1 MRITFDNIQSLN
13 QSQETTSSKT
23 EGLGS
28 TVLDSNGIAKSL
40 SDNNT
45 YDGTKESAAK
55 IKATA
60 AQTDAEKYSD
70 YMSVLSGCMSE
81 EDFNEAIKNGENPAT
96 IEIKDAVTIIDR
108 IKLEVAKSGKN
119 VEGFTDT
126 LDKETIEELT
136 GLKTL
141 ATEAEASDVTLT
153 EEICVEIKNAYEQLS
168 EVDKITD
175 GMKHLLLTEGE
186 EPTIENLYLYK
197 HSTVESDDVRGSNY
211 FYLEST
217 GYLAK
222 RGAEADTTDLK
233 TEIANLL
240 IENDINV
247 TDENIEASRW
257 LIKESLPVN
266 EENIKKFET
275 LDAIKLPLTDSEF
288 AHKVIIACKEGK
300 APAETDLTKNE
311 SIYDEAVRITGE
323 IESLCDKPFIKE
335 TRILVETGLKMLTE
349 ANLMLLKSDYSIDTK
364 DLEGYVE
371 ALKNLENTQSF
382 REAKEVTETTE
393 VIDSIKTLPAM
404 VISSFSARINI
415 TTLEEINLGGS
426 DLRERFKKAEISY
439 EQVQTEVRV
448 DLGDSIRKA
457 FSNIPEIL
465 SNLGLED
472 NTENERAV
480 RILGYNS
487 MPITKESVNE
497 VKEADTKLNSV
508 LSRLT
513 PADTLT
519 LIRDGMSPLKMSIE
533 ELNKYLDA
541 REDNAEANIEKY
553 SKYLYKLEKTDGI
566 TKEERK
572 EFIEVYRII
581 NGIEKGDSRSVGAVV
596 NAGWEMS
603 LKNLKTAMKA
613 MGYKGSDITIG
624 DAYNVINADEATEKE
639 WIREKYTEM
648 KASLKAP
655 EEIVTELVNNRV
667 TITAENLQAAFCLRK
682 EKGNAFKK
690 ASESNKGE
698 AKEEELSFLES
709 FTDEESAKEAYNTL
723 IDATKEAVFKECMDQ
738 ETYMDVKALQ
748 LVHKQLS
755 LAHSYSKCDNFE
767 VPMEI
772 EGRITSVNV
781 KLVHGEDE
789 ESNVYISLETETLG
803 SVNAKLYEDSES
815 IGGYV
820 ACNLKET
827 VTKIKDVADK
837 VSTGISVV
845 WTENKDF
852 DLKLS
857 RLPLKDNKPTETA
870 KLYEIAKNFLEA
882 LKGI

>member
-13 QSQETTSSKT
+13 KSQETTASKA
-23 EGLGS
+23 ESLGS
-28 TVLDSNGIAKSL
+28 TVLDSNGIAKSYT
-40 SDNNT
+40 DNNT
-45 YDGTKESAAK
+45 YDGTKESVEK
-55 IKATA
+55 VKATA
-60 AQTDAEKYSD
+60 AQTDVEKYSD

-81 EDFNEAIKNGENPAT
+81 EDFNEALKNGENPAT

-108 IKLEVAKSGKN
+108 IKLEVAKSGKE

-126 LDKETIEELT
+126 LDKETIRELT
-136 GLKTL
+136 GLETL
-141 ATEAEASDVTLT
+141 AAEAELSDVTLT
-153 EEICVEIKNAYEQLS
+153 EETCVDIKNAYEQLS
-168 EVDKITD
+168 EVDQITD
-175 GMKHLLLTEGE
+175 GMKRLLLTEGE
-186 EPTIENLYLYK
+186 DPTIENLYLLK
-197 HSTVESDDVRGSNY
+197 HSTVETGETKGSDY

-222 RGAEADTTDLK
+222 RGDGDNSNDLK
-233 TEIANLL
+233 SEIANLL
-240 IENDINV
+240 IENDISV
-247 TDENIEASRW
+247 TDENIEASKW
-257 LIKESLPVN
+257 LIKESLPVT
-266 EENIKKFET
+266 EDNIKKLET
-275 LDAIKLPLTDSEF
+275 LDEIKLPLTDGEF
-288 AHKVIIACKEGK
+288 AKKVIIACKEGK
-300 APAETDLTKNE
+300 APIETDLTKNE

-323 IESLCDKPFIKE
+323 IESLCDEPFVKE
-335 TRILVETGLKMLTE
+335 TRILEETRLKMLTE

-364 DLEGYVE
+364 DLKSYVE

-382 REAKEVTETTE
+382 KEAKEVTETTE
-393 VIDSIKTLPAM
+393 VVDSVKTLPAM
-404 VISSFSARINI
+404 VISSFSAKINI
-415 TTLEEINLGGS
+415 ATLEEINTEGA

-448 DLGDSIRKA
+448 DLGDSIKKA

-465 SNLGLED
+465 DNLGLED

-497 VKEADTKLNSV
+497 VKEADQKLNNV

-513 PADTLT
+513 PSDALT
-519 LIRDGMSPLKMSIE
+519 LIRDGKSPIKMSVE

-541 REDNAEANIEKY
+541 KEDNAEANIEKY

-572 EFIEVYRII
+572 DFIEVYRII
-581 NGIEKGDSRSVGAVV
+581 NGIEKGDSQSVGAVV
-596 NAGWEMS
+596 NAGWE
-603 LKNLKTAMKA
+603 LTLGNLKTAMKA

-624 DAYNVINADEATEKE
+624 DAYNAINSDEVTERE
-639 WIREKYTEM
+639 WIQEKYTEM
-648 KASLKAP
+648 KSSLKAP
-655 EEIVTELVNNRV
+655 EETVTELVNNRITV
-667 TITAENLQAAFCLRK
+667 TAENLQAAFYLRK

-690 ASESNKGE
+690 ASESNKG
-698 AKEEELSFLES
+698 AVKEEEISFLDS
-709 FTDEESAKEAYNTL
+709 FTDEESAKEAYDTL
-723 IDATKEAVFKECMDQ
+723 IDDAKDAVFTECMEQ
-738 ETYMDVKALQ
+738 ETYMDVKALK

-755 LAHSYSKCDNFE
+755 LAHSYSECDNFE

-781 KLVHGEDE
+781 KLVHGADE
-789 ESNVYISLETETLG
+789 ESNVYISLETESLG
-803 SVNAKLYEDSES
+803 TVNAKLYEDSNS

-827 VTKIKDVADK
+827 VTKIKDAADK

-857 RLPLKDNKPTETA
+857 RLPMKDNKPTETV

>member
-13 QSQETTSSKT
+13 KAQETTASKT
-23 EGLGS
+23 ESLGS
-28 TVLDSNGIAKSL
+28 IVPDSTGIAKSYT
-40 SDNNT
+40 DNNT
-45 YDGTKESAAK
+45 YDGTKESVEK
-55 IKATA
+55 VKATA
-60 AQTDAEKYSD
+60 AQTDVEKYSD

-81 EDFNEAIKNGENPAT
+81 EDFNEALKNGENPAT
-96 IEIKDAVTIIDR
+96 IEIEDAVTIIDR
-108 IKLEVAKSGKN
+108 IKLEVAKSGKE

-126 LDKETIEELT
+126 LDKETIKELT
-136 GLKTL
+136 GLETL
-141 ATEAEASDVTLT
+141 ATEAELSDVTLT
-153 EEICVEIKNAYEQLS
+153 EETCVDIKNAYEQLS
-168 EVDKITD
+168 EVDQITD
-175 GMKHLLLTEGE
+175 GMKRLLLTEGE
-186 EPTIENLYLYK
+186 DPTIENLYLLK
-197 HSTVESDDVRGSNY
+197 HSTVETGETKGSDY

-222 RGAEADTTDLK
+222 RGDGDNSNDLK
-233 TEIANLL
+233 SEIANLL
-240 IENDINV
+240 IENDISV
-247 TDENIEASRW
+247 TDENIEASKW
-257 LIKESLPVN
+257 LIKESLPVT
-266 EENIKKFET
+266 EDNIKKLET
-275 LDAIKLPLTDSEF
+275 LDEIKLPLTDSEF
-288 AHKVIIACKEGK
+288 AKKVIIACKEGK
-300 APAETDLTKNE
+300 APIKTDLTKNE
-311 SIYDEAVRITGE
+311 SIYDEAVRITSE
-323 IESLCDKPFIKE
+323 IESLCEEPFVKE
-335 TRILVETGLKMLTE
+335 TRILEETRLKMLTE
-349 ANLMLLKSDYSIDTK
+349 ANLVLLKSDYSIDTK

-382 REAKEVTETTE
+382 KEAKEVTETTE
-393 VIDSIKTLPAM
+393 VVDSVKTLPAM
-404 VISSFSARINI
+404 VISSFSAKINI
-415 TTLEEINLGGS
+415 TTLEEINTDGA

-448 DLGDSIRKA
+448 DLGDSIKKA

-465 SNLGLED
+465 DNLGLED

-497 VKEADTKLNSV
+497 VKEADQKLNNV

-513 PADTLT
+513 PSDTLT
-519 LIRDGMSPLKMSIE
+519 LIRDGKSPIKMSVE

-541 REDNAEANIEKY
+541 KEDNAEANIEKY

-572 EFIEVYRII
+572 DFIEVYRII
-581 NGIEKGDSRSVGAVV
+581 NGIEKGDSQSVGAVV
-596 NAGWEMS
+596 NAGWE
-603 LKNLKTAMKA
+603 LTLGNLKTAMKA

-624 DAYNVINADEATEKE
+624 DAYNVINSDEVTERE
-639 WIREKYTEM
+639 WIQEKYTDM
-648 KASLKAP
+648 KSSLKAP
-655 EEIVTELVNNRV
+655 EETVTELVNNRITV
-667 TITAENLQAAFCLRK
+667 TAENLQAAFYLRK

-690 ASESNKGE
+690 ASESNKGA
-698 AKEEELSFLES
+698 AKEEEISFLDS
-709 FTDEESAKEAYNTL
+709 FTDEESAKEAYDTM
-723 IDATKEAVFKECMDQ
+723 IDDAKDAVFAECMEQ

-755 LAHSYSKCDNFE
+755 LARSYSECDNFE

-781 KLVHGEDE
+781 KLVHGADE
-789 ESNVYISLETETLG
+789 ESNVYISLETESLG
-803 SVNAKLYEDSES
+803 AVNAKLYEDSNS

-827 VTKIKDVADK
+827 VTKIKDAADK

-857 RLPLKDNKPTETA
+857 RLPMKDNKPTETV